1 MELDAPLEAIVTSF
15 SQADRIGRLRVEQ
28 SGEELKF
35 GASACRDF
43 EPTVGERVFVTA
55 VGAHPLGGRRAESVR
70 CEAITEKDARERAE
84 AQERDRAARAED
96 EAQRRR
102 GEAEPVTTAAA
113 ITQRVID
120 SVMPEEGD
128 DADEAA
134 LYALVDDLEAV
145 GPNLW
150 HASAILRGIA
160 LSDPLAHFGNP
171 GPLVHYVETLPR
183 YDELLFRAADGVPRA
198 HFVWMLVRIVN
209 ADAPGSERA
218 QEILRKYVDDSSTPP
233 ELRDRVSSFL
243 AGV

>member
-1 MELDAPLEAIVTSF
+1 MELDAPLEAIVTAF
-15 SQADRIGRLRVEQ
+15 SRADRIGRLRVEQ

-55 VGAHPLGGRRAESVR
+55 VGAHPLGGRKAVSVR

-84 AQERDRAARAED
+84 AQEEDRVARAED
-96 EAQRRR
+96 EARRR
-102 GEAEPVTTAAA
+102 RAEAEPVTTAEA
-113 ITQRVID
+113 ITRRVIA
-120 SVMPEEGD
+120 SVPEED
-128 DADEAA
+128 DEADQAA

-145 GPNLW
+145 GPILE

-171 GPLVHYVETLPR
+171 GPLVHYIEKLPH

-198 HFVWMLVRIVN
+198 HFLWMLARIVN
-209 ADAPGSERA
+209 AETTGSERA
-218 QEILRKYVDDSSTPP
+218 REILRKYVDDSSAPAD
-233 ELRDRVSSFL
+233 LRDQVSSFL
-243 AGV
+243 TGV